1 MGSAAVNSTR
11 HLVFISLLSL
21 GMLALGT
28 MGYMVVE
35 GWDAFDAFYMTIIT
49 VMTVGY
55 SEVRELSAA
64 GRLYTVLVILS
75 GFGFFVYVA
84 SASVQ
89 FVVEGQ
95 IRKVLGRRRLDRKIR
110 RLSGHYIVCG
120 YGRIGRVL
128 CNKLRARPMDIVVIE
143 KSPELVDVMEED
155 RVLHYSGDAADE
167 TLLLRSGIQRAE
179 GLVAALATDT
189 DNVFLVLT
197 ARQLNPKLT
206 IIARAGSEGAKAK
219 LRAAGADRVES
230 PYAMGAASMA
240 QRILRPTVTNF
251 LDLAFADQR
260 RDIQMEE
267 IPVTTDSVLDGVKLM
282 DSGIRQNYN
291 LIIIAV
297 KWADGEMHF
306 NPSPETTINAGETV
320 IAVGEADNLQ
330 KLEAI
335 LNPAGRLAPES
346 PGEIQPAGDGT

>member
-1 MGSAAVNSTR
+1 
-11 HLVFISLLSL
+11 
-21 GMLALGT
+21 
-28 MGYMVVE
+28 
-35 GWDAFDAFYMTIIT
+35 
-49 VMTVGY
+49 
-55 SEVRELSAA
+55 
-64 GRLYTVLVILS
+64 
-75 GFGFFVYVA
+75 
-84 SASVQ
+84 
-89 FVVEGQ
+89 
-95 IRKVLGRRRLDRKIR
+95 
-110 RLSGHYIVCG
+110 
-120 YGRIGRVL
+120 
-128 CNKLRARPMDIVVIE
+128 MDIVVIE

-335 LNPAGRLAPES
+335 LNPTGEMPRES
-346 PGEIQPAGDGT
+346 GGQIRAAGDGRQTSG